1 MGAEP
6 KHGHAAARAYAEIKA
21 GILRNLWPD
30 GAHLREQEL
39 AEHLGV
45 SRTPVRDALRRLASE
60 GLVEIETHVG
70 CRVRGWK
77 PADIDEIFGLRAELE
92 GYAARRAAT
101 RLDPAALAELE
112 DLCHRMEEAILADV
126 DDPARRERIAPLNE
140 RFHAIILEAAQNDRL
155 AGLVRQVVSI
165 PLVLR
170 TFARYEPAEIRR
182 SMAQHRELL
191 EAFRAR
197 EPGWAEAVMRA
208 HIHAGHAVM
217 KRAVAAAVEAGGDG
231 DRSD

>member
-21 GILRNLWPD
+21 GILRNRWPD

-39 AEHLGV
+39 AETLGV

-77 PADIDEIFGLRAELE
+77 PADIDEIFGLRTELE

-101 RLDPAALAELE
+101 RLDPHALGELE
-112 DLCHRMEEAILADV
+112 DLCKRMEDILRTDV
-126 DDPARRERIAPLNE
+126 NDPATRDRIAPLNE
-140 RFHAIILEAAQNDRL
+140 RFHAIILEAAQNSRL

-170 TFARYEPAEIRR
+170 TFARYEPAEITR

-217 KRAVAAAVEAGGDG
+217 KRAVAAAADAAAEAPVAD
-231 DRSD
+231 